1 MTKLLTFSFTILFS
15 VLFFQSCS
23 DEDNKQDEFL
33 KEYNLPKG
41 VTKPTLG
48 WQYENNVATN
58 ALIAGFLNDDM
69 WFAAY
74 NDRKEKI
81 FEYTT
86 SMIRGFNQKFYLEF
100 GEVEERN
107 IDNISLTNFIMKD
120 DGIIL
125 LVNYGGPNE
134 IISTLGGKEKRLY
147 YNRYDNSVSNLKNWY
162 GEYFIT
168 LGFKN
173 HFLFDKNCDEIN
185 KIPLE
190 YNFINNLIPIDDISG
205 LGVSYPYVS
214 LVNITNGVY
223 IWNYRHKGYSE
234 EFIIKDKSI
243 NINDDTI
250 DFIFDIVYKNGD
262 KERESF
268 KLNKLTGE
276 LINETNG
283 IN

>member
-1 MTKLLTFSFTILFS
+1 MNKLLTLSLTIIFAALC
-15 VLFFQSCS
+15 FQSCS
-23 DEDNKQDEFL
+23 NEDNKEDEFL

-41 VTKPTLG
+41 VTKPTIG
-48 WQYENNVATN
+48 WQYEDNVATN
-58 ALIAGFLNDDM
+58 ALIAGFLNGDM

-74 NDRKEKI
+74 NDRKEQI

-86 SMIRGFNQKFYLEF
+86 SMIRGFNQKFYFEF
-100 GEVEERN
+100 GKVEERN
-107 IDNISLTNFIMKD
+107 IDYISLTNFIMKD
-120 DGIIL
+120 DGIVL
-125 LVNYGGPNE
+125 LVNYGSPNE

-147 YNRYDNSVSNLKNWY
+147 YNRYDNSVYNLKNWY

-168 LGFKN
+168 LGSKN
-173 HFLFDKNCDEIN
+173 NFLLDKNCDEIN
-185 KIPLE
+185 KIPLGH
-190 YNFINNLIPIDDISG
+190 NTINNLIPIDKISG
-205 LGVSYPYVS
+205 LSVSYPHVS
-214 LVNITNGVY
+214 LVNITNDDD
-223 IWNYRHKGYSE
+223 IWKYRHKEYSE

-243 NINDDTI
+243 NINGDII